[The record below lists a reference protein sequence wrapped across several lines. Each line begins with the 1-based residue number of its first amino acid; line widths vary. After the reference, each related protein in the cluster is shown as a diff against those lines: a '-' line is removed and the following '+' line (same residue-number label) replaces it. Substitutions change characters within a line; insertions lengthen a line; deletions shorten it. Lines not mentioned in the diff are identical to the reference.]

1 MTIPSRLS
9 SYLDQHGARYEVCVH
24 AHSRSSPETA
34 RTAHI
39 PPGQLAKSVVLE
51 DDNGDRVVAIVP
63 GDKRVM
69 LGALSRLLDRHD
81 LRLADERSIA
91 ELFTDCE
98 AGAVPALGMAWGVET
113 VVDDALENSEVV
125 YIEAGDHERLLK
137 LSQEQF
143 RALMRD
149 ARHGHFCAE
158 RVH

>member
-9 SYLDQHGARYEVCVH
+9 SYLDQQGARYEVCVH

-39 PPGQLAKSVVLE
+39 PPNQLAKSVVLE
-51 DDNGDRVVAIVP
+51 DDNGDRVLAIVP

-113 VVDDALENSEVV
+113 VVDDAFESSEVV

-149 ARHGHFCAE
+149 ARHGHFCAD

>member
-9 SYLDQHGARYEVCVH
+9 SYLDQQGARYKVCVH

-39 PPGQLAKSVVLE
+39 PPAQLAKSVVLE

-113 VVDDALENSEVV
+113 VVDDALESSEVV

-143 RALMRD
+143 RALMRN
-149 ARHGHFCAE
+149 ARHGHFCAD